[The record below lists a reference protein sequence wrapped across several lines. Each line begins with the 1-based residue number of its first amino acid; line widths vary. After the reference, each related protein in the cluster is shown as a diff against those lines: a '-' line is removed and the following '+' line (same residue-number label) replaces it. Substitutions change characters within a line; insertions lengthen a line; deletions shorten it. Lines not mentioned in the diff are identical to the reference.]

1 MSDREMKARVRGSRP
16 PVAPVALLSSALLL
30 ALVAAAPVVAL
41 VFSLWLHPAAA
52 ADEKVTVC
60 HRTGNGWNTIEI
72 APSALDEHL
81 AHGDYPGACT
91 TASPTATP
99 TESPTGTP
107 TTSPTATATPD
118 PTPTPSPTATP
129 TPDPTPTA
137 APTAPATPDPP
148 PPAAPPATAPAAPT
162 PSPTATPTPDPTPTA
177 TAAAGPTLAA
187 TSTATSVAP
196 PMPANSPTAAAAIVT
211 PTSTPPTTEASP
223 PPSAT
228 SAPRLNQPPSPPS
241 FVLGPG
247 DLFIPTGPSVTF
259 GASPALFA
267 TATPTATATPARTAS
282 PTPAA
287 TRTPIAT
294 RTPSP
299 PPAATPAAP
308 SPAAPTTSP
317 PDDDNPA
324 RSLFVRGF
332 PAFDEL
338 SASPAVILTNALLSL
353 LALMLILLACT
364 VFNSTL
370 EENGSQLASVLGRL
384 VGPFGLSLAW
394 IRGDDNGDG
403 ERPISL
409 WRLGLILLAVA
420 AVYSGLDP
428 EFGWNA
434 ATAALVISLTV
445 GVGLLTFI
453 YEGAQVLF
461 GARAGAR
468 SSLQLQPLG
477 IVIAALSVIIT
488 RLTDVHPGIV
498 LGVIAGAAVGSHDT
512 RLQGRIVTAAMLGV
526 LGLSLGSLLAIG
538 PLQSLATGHPGDWWA
553 VIPET
558 VAVTLFVGG
567 IEGLLFSL
575 LPLKFMEGR
584 RVWDWNRA
592 VWLAL
597 GVAVSFL
604 FFHVVLNRT
613 DAYTSVVEETG
624 VRALFAV
631 CVGSIVLASGF
642 WLACRQWLPRSGEP
656 ETAPA

>member
-1 MSDREMKARVRGSRP
+1 M
-16 PVAPVALLSSALLL
+16 
-30 ALVAAAPVVAL
+30 
-41 VFSLWLHPAAA
+41 
-52 ADEKVTVC
+52 
-60 HRTGNGWNTIEI
+60 
-72 APSALDEHL
+72 
-81 AHGDYPGACT
+81 
-91 TASPTATP
+91 
-99 TESPTGTP
+99 
-107 TTSPTATATPD
+107 
-118 PTPTPSPTATP
+118 
-129 TPDPTPTA
+129 
-137 APTAPATPDPP
+137 
-148 PPAAPPATAPAAPT
+148 
-162 PSPTATPTPDPTPTA
+162 
-177 TAAAGPTLAA
+177 
-187 TSTATSVAP
+187 
-196 PMPANSPTAAAAIVT
+196 
-211 PTSTPPTTEASP
+211 
-223 PPSAT
+223 
-228 SAPRLNQPPSPPS
+228 
-241 FVLGPG
+241 
-247 DLFIPTGPSVTF
+247 
-259 GASPALFA
+259 
-267 TATPTATATPARTAS
+267 
-282 PTPAA
+282 
-287 TRTPIAT
+287 
-294 RTPSP
+294 
-299 PPAATPAAP
+299 
-308 SPAAPTTSP
+308 
-317 PDDDNPA
+317 
-324 RSLFVRGF
+324 FVRDF
-332 PAFDEL
+332 PAFNEL

-370 EENGSQLASVLGRL
+370 EENGSQLAAVLGRL
-384 VGPFGLSLAW
+384 VAPFGLSLAW
-394 IRGDDNGDG
+394 LRGDDNDG

-445 GVGLLTFI
+445 GVGLLTLI

-498 LGVIAGAAVGSHDT
+498 LGVIAGAAVGSHDA
-512 RLQGRIVTAAMLGV
+512 RLQGRIVTAAMLGI
-526 LGLSLGSLLAIG
+526 LGLSLGSLLVVG
-538 PLQSLATGHPGDWWA
+538 PLQSLSNGHPANWWA

-597 GVAVSFL
+597 AVAVSFL

-631 CVGSIVLASGF
+631 CVGSVALASVF
-642 WLACRQWLPRSGEP
+642 WLACRHWIPHTEEP
-656 ETAPA
+656 EAATA